1 MANAPYYDTGRYACK
16 VVDQALGET
25 GTGKPQFAL
34 RFQVLGLVD
43 PKDPKTYIPAAAQY
57 ERTHYRTITE
67 KTIPYFIEDL
77 KALGFQGD
85 SFKDLDPKT
94 EGFHDFRGLDIDMWC
109 SHENTQDGSG
119 QREKWGVARQG
130 GSLEV
135 KPLEAKKIR
144 DLDNLFGKQLKG
156 MRAPVQPIRSA
167 PANFTQMDDRDIPP
181 GIDEEI
187 PF

>member
-1 MANAPYYDTGRYACK
+1 MASPFYAVGRYACK
-16 VVDQALGET
+16 VVDQGLGKT

-43 PKDPKTYIPAAAQY
+43 PMDPSKYIPAAAQY

-77 KALGFQGD
+77 KALGFRGE
-85 SFKDLDPKT
+85 SFKDLDKQT
-94 EGFHDFRGLDIDMWC
+94 GGFHDFRGQDVDMWC
-109 SHENTQDGSG
+109 SHETDQNGN

-130 GSLEV
+130 GAMEL
-135 KPLEAKKIR
+135 KPLESKEAR
-144 DLDNLFGKQLKG
+144 ELDNLFGKHLKG
-156 MRAPVQPIRSA
+156 MRYDPAA
-167 PANFTQMDDRDIPP
+167 PAPPPTTRPVPENSFDVTDDDV
-181 GIDEEI
+181 